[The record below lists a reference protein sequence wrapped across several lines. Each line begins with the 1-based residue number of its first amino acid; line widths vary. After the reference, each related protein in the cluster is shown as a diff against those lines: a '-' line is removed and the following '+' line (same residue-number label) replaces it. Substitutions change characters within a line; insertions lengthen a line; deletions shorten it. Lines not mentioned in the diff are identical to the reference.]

1 MLGTY
6 TNSAWA
12 YSFAN
17 IRFFGNTEKNICIR
31 TQKNSFPKAENTKKT
46 SVFAKKYH
54 TDFQQEEHIIFFL
67 SSSMLGDGE
76 EDPRGG
82 RGEGGLYRGTERAS
96 LAEWILFCT
105 FAARKC
111 HS

>member
-31 TQKNSFPKAENTKKT
+31 TQKTSFPKAENTKKRP
-46 SVFAKKYH
+46 
-54 TDFQQEEHIIFFL
+54 FL
-67 SSSMLGDGE
+67 QKIS
-76 EDPRGG
+76 
-82 RGEGGLYRGTERAS
+82 Y
-96 LAEWILFCT
+96 
-105 FAARKC
+105 
-111 HS
+111 